1 MDIIINNI
9 INKFG
14 DKVQIVEGS
23 DYPTF
28 IINKDSFLDIVTEL
42 KEKPEFNFSFLLDIT
57 AVDYEESIQGV
68 YHLMNLVQKN
78 IIRLKVNLEKDKP
91 AIPSLVS
98 LYKGADIQERETFD
112 LMGVYYEGH
121 PNLKRI
127 LCPDDFQGH
136 PLRKD
141 FSMRIRGSK

>member
-1 MDIIINNI
+1 MDITNNI

-141 FSMRIRGSK
+141 FSMGIRGSK

>member
-1 MDIIINNI
+1 MDIIKSI
-9 INKFG
+9 IDKFG
-14 DKVQIVEGS
+14 DKVQLVEGL

-28 IINKDSFLDIVTEL
+28 ILNRESFLDIVTAL
-42 KEKPEFNFSFLLDIT
+42 KEDQEFNFSFLLDIT

-68 YHLMNLVQKN
+68 YHLMNLEEKI
-78 IIRLKVNLEKDKP
+78 IIRLKVDLDKDKP
-91 AIPSLVS
+91 AISSLVS
-98 LYKGADIQERETFD
+98 LYRGADLQERETFD

-121 PNLKRI
+121 PNLKRV